1 MQCENK
7 ETTKHQP
14 ANHVRGAYLSRCVR
28 DGAAIITDGPV
39 LSTVTL
45 QLLCAGRSFSSRMIQ
60 QFERHYGGSFRR
72 SKLVHHA
79 RAKRF

>member
-45 QLLCAGRSFSSRMIQ
+45 QLLCASMSRMVRPPGPITC
-60 QFERHYGGSFRR
+60 
-72 SKLVHHA
+72 
-79 RAKRF
+79 RASRAPIGTSTVSS